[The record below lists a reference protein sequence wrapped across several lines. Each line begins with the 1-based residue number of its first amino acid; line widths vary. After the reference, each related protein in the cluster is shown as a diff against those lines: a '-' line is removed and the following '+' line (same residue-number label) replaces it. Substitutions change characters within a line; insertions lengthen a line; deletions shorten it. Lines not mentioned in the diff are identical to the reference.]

1 MSGLELLVLAL
12 IVVIAAYS
20 LALLGIAMVTLSET
34 VLWWHRWRSV
44 PIKAIDCPLTGKLI
58 VFVSGTSDY
67 ASASLY
73 DEQISLL
80 DDLKALLPDYQVC
93 FKPFPFQDS
102 TASWCQRFGY
112 WPQTNA
118 KYRLPLSVI
127 AMRNFWQSIFMS
139 TAKGAYSR
147 DMAKV
152 LVELVAKSQCR
163 ELFLVCGSSGIAMAA
178 NSARLIKQKT
188 GCRIYAASFGGVQVD
203 REGLSCFDS
212 HVSIESKSDKWH
224 QSFKNIL
231 GRKGDLASTSE
242 AQVLIDGPGHM
253 QYLEPQY
260 RHVVA
265 QAMLAAVPK
274 GSEVL
279 L

>member
-1 MSGLELLVLAL
+1 MSGLELLVLAR

-20 LALLGIAMVTLSET
+20 LALLCIAVVTLFET
-34 VLWWHRWRSV
+34 VLWWHHWRSV

-80 DDLKALLPDYQVC
+80 EDLKALLPDYQTC
-93 FKPFPFQDS
+93 LKPFPFQGS
-102 TASWCQRFGY
+102 TAAWCKKFDY
-112 WPQTNA
+112 WPKTKA
-118 KYRLPLSVI
+118 RYHLPMPVI
-127 AMRNFWQSIFMS
+127 AMRNFWQSLLLS

-147 DMAKV
+147 DLARV

-188 GCRIYAASFGGVQVD
+188 DCLIYAASFGGVLID
-203 REGLSCFDS
+203 RDGLSCINS
-212 HVSIESKSDKWH
+212 YVSIESKNDKWH
-224 QSFKNIL
+224 QSFKNIF
-231 GRKGDLASTSE
+231 GRKGDLASTQA

-260 RHVVA
+260 RQVVA
-265 QAMLAAVPK
+265 QALLAAVPK

>member
-1 MSGLELLVLAL
+1 MSGLLLLVLSL
-12 IVVIAAYS
+12 VVVIAAFT

-34 VLWWHRWRSV
+34 VLWWHHWRSI
-44 PIKAIDCPLTGKLI
+44 PIREFDCPLTGKLI

-67 ASASLY
+67 ARASLY

-80 DDLKALLPDYQVC
+80 EDLKVMLPDYQVC

-102 TASWCQRFGY
+102 TAAWCKRFCY
-112 WPQTNA
+112 WPNTNA
-118 KYRLPLSVI
+118 KYLLPLFVI
-127 AMRNFWQSIFMS
+127 AMRNFWQSIFLS
-139 TAKGAYSR
+139 TAKRAYSR
-147 DMAKV
+147 DLAKV

-188 GCRIYAASFGGVQVD
+188 DCLIYAASFGGVLID
-203 REGLSCFDS
+203 RDGLSCINS
-212 HVSIESKSDKWH
+212 YVSIESKNDKWH
-224 QSFKNIL
+224 QSFKNIF
-231 GRKGDLASTSE
+231 GRKGDLASTQA
-242 AQVLIDGPGHM
+242 AQVIIDGPGHM

-260 RHVVA
+260 RQVVA
-265 QAMLAAVPK
+265 QELLAAVPK
-274 GSEVL
+274 GHEVL